1 MKRIKKN
8 DGIDKGKVLEF
19 KQAGENSL
27 DQELALRFKQV
38 AENSVDH
45 GLALKLEFVYADY
58 HNNPEFMN
66 YLETI
71 PALFRMYEF
80 EMAYHPFFGMFL
92 EGIPKLIAI
101 LGEDVD

>member
-1 MKRIKKN
+1 MKRTIKG
-8 DGIDKGKVLEF
+8 DWIDKGKVLEF
-19 KQAGENSL
+19 KQ
-27 DQELALRFKQV
+27 V
-38 AENSVDH
+38 AENSMDMDQDQD
-45 GLALKLEFVYADY
+45 LALKLEFVYGDY
-58 HNNPEFMN
+58 IHNPEFMN
-66 YLETI
+66 YLETL

>member
-1 MKRIKKN
+1 MKRTIKG
-8 DGIDKGKVLEF
+8 DWIDKGKVLEF
-19 KQAGENSL
+19 KQVG
-27 DQELALRFKQV
+27 
-38 AENSVDH
+38 ENSVDMDH
-45 GLALKLEFVYADY
+45 DLALKLEFVYGDY
-58 HNNPEFMN
+58 IYNPEFMN

-101 LGEDVD
+101 MGKEVD